1 MRLKNESDNHSTF
14 CPPRH
19 HRGGLVIAMQDQKP
33 RRTEQGAL
41 RNILM
46 TIFIVIG
53 AMVCGVI
60 LGAIVS

>member
-1 MRLKNESDNHSTF
+1 MH
-14 CPPRH
+14 
-19 HRGGLVIAMQDQKP
+19 DQKP
-33 RRTEQGAL
+33 KRTEQGAL

-46 TIFIVIG
+46 TAIIVIG

>member
-1 MRLKNESDNHSTF
+1 MD
-14 CPPRH
+14 
-19 HRGGLVIAMQDQKP
+19 DQKP

-46 TIFIVIG
+46 TVFIVIG
-53 AMVCGVI
+53 AVVCGVI

>member
-1 MRLKNESDNHSTF
+1 MH
-14 CPPRH
+14 
-19 HRGGLVIAMQDQKP
+19 DQKP

-46 TIFIVIG
+46 TILIVMG
-53 AMVCGVI
+53 AVVCGVI